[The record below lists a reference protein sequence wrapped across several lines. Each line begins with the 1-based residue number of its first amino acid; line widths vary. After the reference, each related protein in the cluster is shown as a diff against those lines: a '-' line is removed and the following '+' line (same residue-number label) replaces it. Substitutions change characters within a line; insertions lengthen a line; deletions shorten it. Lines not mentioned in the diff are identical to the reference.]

1 MLPLCTH
8 SGNHLDGEQFPSRSI
23 RRGLRI
29 VAYPSQFEISVTVNS
44 LAFNA
49 MLTQEHRAQR

>member
-1 MLPLCTH
+1 MLPLCTR
-8 SGNHLDGEQFPSRSI
+8 SGKHLDGEQFRSSSI
-23 RRGLRI
+23 WRGLGI

-44 LAFNA
+44 WAFNA